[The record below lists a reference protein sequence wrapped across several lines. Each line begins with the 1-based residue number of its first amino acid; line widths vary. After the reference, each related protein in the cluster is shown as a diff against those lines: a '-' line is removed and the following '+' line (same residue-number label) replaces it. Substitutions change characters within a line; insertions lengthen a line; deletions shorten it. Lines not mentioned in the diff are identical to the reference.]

1 MRRALLAVLAGGT
14 LLAGAA
20 CDSDANTTAGVA
32 VPSAPAPSSA
42 PPSSVAPPDFSANT
56 RLVCGRLQGIY
67 QTELRDLGAAMGKMI
82 TYKEAKQ
89 AAEAQKAENTA
100 ADQLKATAAKI
111 RKETGAA
118 RDPEFKAAGVV
129 SARKLELSAKDRR
142 YFDRVK
148 TLNDLNRTIEGQL
161 TEWLTPVAGYCGAA

>member
-89 AAEAQKAENTA
+89 AAEAQKA
-100 ADQLKATAAKI
+100 TAAKI